1 MDTKQLITFV
11 TFAKEKSYTK
21 SSMKLNYAVS
31 TLSDH
36 INSLESELGVKL
48 VESHGKRTTL
58 TKNGEVFLEY
68 ANKILQL
75 YKEAQ
80 EAIAYLNSLQ
90 GNLKIVTSES
100 VGLYGMA
107 PVLAKFA
114 KAFPNIELSVTIS
127 NPINTFFEKLES
139 QEMDL
144 LLCYGLKPVENNN
157 LNVITLFQEDLVYV
171 AYPKHPLAKKAA
183 VLPSDFRSEAFLLPS
198 TDCFYRQALKD
209 MLAEHNVPLK
219 TKMNLDSGSLIKNY
233 VKKGFGI
240 SLLPYSVA
248 REEIEKGE
256 LVMLQWKGPAL
267 HAIAQIITLKKEWL
281 KPSIQEM
288 VRFATAY
295 FSES

>member
-36 INSLESELGVKL
+36 INALESELGVKL

-58 TKNGEVFLEY
+58 TKNGEVFLDY

-80 EAIAYLNSLQ
+80 DAIAYLNSVQ
-90 GNLKIVTSES
+90 GNLKIVTAES
-100 VGLYGMA
+100 LGLYSMA

-127 NPINTFFEKLES
+127 NPINTFFEKLET
-139 QEMDL
+139 QEMDI

-157 LNVITLFQEDLVYV
+157 LNVITLFQEELVYV
-171 AYPKHPLAKKAA
+171 AYPKHPLVKKDT

-209 MLAEHNVPLK
+209 MLAEHTVPLK
-219 TKMNLDSGSLIKNY
+219 TKMNLDSGSLIKSY
-233 VKKGFGI
+233 VKAGYGI

-248 REEIEKGE
+248 KKEIESGE
-256 LVMLQWKGPAL
+256 LKRLNWKGPAL
-267 HAIAQIITLKKEWL
+267 EAVAQIITLKKEWT
-281 KPSIQEM
+281 KPAIKELI
-288 VRFATAY
+288 RFAKETLN
-295 FSES
+295 